1 MGGNKV
7 KKGDVLILTPKSEHG
22 KEAISCRGCVVKV
35 KYLQPGKFCVEH
47 YGQAWRWINE
57 FNDEDFDWEYKETR
71 DNLLDRT
78 EALAMKRAIGHPTDL
93 LGNNM
98 ETPKERVERWNFE
111 INN

>member
-1 MGGNKV
+1 MNTVAK
-7 KKGDVLILTPKSEHG
+7 LFIIILLFSTR
-22 KEAISCRGCVVKV
+22 AFT
-35 KYLQPGKFCVEH
+35 QF
-47 YGQAWRWINE
+47 GQNIVQY
-57 FNDEDFDWEYKETR
+57 EDFDWEYKETR